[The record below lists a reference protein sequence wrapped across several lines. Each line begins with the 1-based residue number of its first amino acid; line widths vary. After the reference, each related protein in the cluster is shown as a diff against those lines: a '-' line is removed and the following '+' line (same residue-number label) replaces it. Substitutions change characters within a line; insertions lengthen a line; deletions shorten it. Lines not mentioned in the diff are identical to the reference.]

1 MTTCPCCKQQLP
13 PSSIIVDLPTNTI
26 VGPGGSIVV
35 QPKLTDLVAMLLEA
49 GLGTVTP
56 SPDIE
61 RRLWGMRM
69 PPDANN
75 LRVLV
80 SYGRLGVRS
89 RPGIRSIGLEI
100 EHVAKRGYRLVVIE
114 TAETART
121 TDWRRGE
128 LL

>member
-1 MTTCPCCKQQLP
+1 MTCCPCCKQELP
-13 PSSIIVDLPTNTI
+13 PSSIIVDLASNTI
-26 VGPGGSIVV
+26 VGPKGSVVV
-35 QPKLTDLVAMLLEA
+35 QPKLAELVAMLLEA
-49 GLGTVTP
+49 GLGTVIP

-89 RPGIRSIGLEI
+89 RPGIRSIGLDI
-100 EHVAKRGYRLVVIE
+100 EHVAKRGYRLVEID
-114 TAETART
+114 
-121 TDWRRGE
+121 TDQV
-128 LL
+128 